1 MGGEA
6 IVVALLIIP
15 IVAAYSIVRRERL
28 AGPDR
33 PKRPFWVTLG
43 IAVVI
48 AIPTWAVV
56 SMLIG
61 ALTSP
66 D

>member
-1 MGGEA
+1 MGPEA

-15 IVAAYSIVRRERL
+15 IIAALSILRRERL
-28 AGPDR
+28 EGAHS

-48 AIPTWAVV
+48 AVPTWAVV
-56 SMLIG
+56 TMLIR
-61 ALTSP
+61 ALTSIG
-66 D
+66 

>member
-1 MGGEA
+1 MGAEA
-6 IVVALLIIP
+6 IVVALLSIP
-15 IVAAYSIVRRERL
+15 IIAAYSIVRRERL
-28 AGPDR
+28 AGPDS

-48 AIPTWAVV
+48 AIPAWAVV
-56 SMLIG
+56 SMLIR
-61 ALTSP
+61 ALPWP

>member
-1 MGGEA
+1 MGAEA
-6 IVVALLIIP
+6 IVVALLSIP
-15 IVAAYSIVRRERL
+15 IIAAYSIVRRERL

-48 AIPTWAVV
+48 AIPAWAVV
-56 SMLIG
+56 SMLIR
-61 ALTSP
+61 ALMSP

>member
-1 MGGEA
+1 LGAEA
-6 IVVALLIIP
+6 IVVALLSIP
-15 IVAAYSIVRRERL
+15 IIAAYSIVRRERL

-33 PKRPFWVTLG
+33 PQRPFWVTLG
-43 IAVVI
+43 IAVAI
-48 AIPTWAVV
+48 AIPAWAVA
-56 SMLIG
+56 SILIR

>member
-1 MGGEA
+1 MGAEA
-6 IVVALLIIP
+6 IVVAMLAIP

-43 IAVVI
+43 IAVLI
-48 AIPTWAVV
+48 AIPAWAVA
-56 SMLIG
+56 SMLIR